1 MPWDLRVALSL
12 GYSGNSF
19 WRPGVPTEV
28 VPAQRPVCVPRRHTG
43 STVCPSVLLEP
54 CAGHECPWSG
64 STRDKC
70 EPLPPFCWAAK
81 PRLPTSFGVIKP
93 HITAP
98 HTCFGEGW
106 FQIKVSPWRC
116 LFPNAFPKF
125 HSAVSASGCTLLWC
139 KETKN
144 KQQKNCGNISRQRGL
159 VPFLWPFQKKNK
171 SSVFKVRK
179 APY

>member
-19 WRPGVPTEV
+19 WRPGVPTEGCQPKDMCV
-28 VPAQRPVCVPRRHTG
+28 SPRGIQGAQ
-43 STVCPSVLLEP
+43 SL
-54 CAGHECPWSG
+54 HECPWSG
-64 STRDKC
+64 ITRDKC
-70 EPLPPFCWAAK
+70 EPLPPFCWAAVAK

-125 HSAVSASGCTLLWC
+125 HSAVSGSGCTLLWC

-144 KQQKNCGNISRQRGL
+144 KQQKNCGSISRQRGL